1 MNSKL
6 FKVAIALTFGISAG
20 AFATD
25 SVIHSDGFDYS
36 DGADITTCSNSSGSW
51 QAGEEDESTVVV
63 SGGEAYL
70 NLNTQGSTLTNLLAS
85 GAANDVNAALA
96 GGDSIFFES
105 SVKFVPSDSLMSQDI
120 GGSDAKFAIYAI
132 AEDDSSPMK
141 LVVYHKY
148 LGDVVAYT
156 NEVFDAVTLSRN
168 DYTTVRVEYKNH
180 PDVGLP
186 VFSVAINGGDPVE
199 SQAPAGM
206 NSGVEGVEPIW
217 MLAAISDDD
226 SSDAEIKS
234 VCFQGTGAVDSIAVG
249 TIEQA
254 VEPTT
259 FTVTFDA
266 NGHGT
271 APAAQTVNDGETA
284 TEPEA
289 LSETGWTFGGWTL
302 NGVAYDFTTP
312 VTADITLVAVWTE
325 EVPEG
330 VEADDGNG
338 NTFTVL
344 AATVEALEALNIEP
358 LATVPGTTITYA
370 QADALGLLD
379 LTTGD
384 VEDVPDATIEITE
397 NGVEVTMGEG
407 AKAGYTVTAYLL
419 SKASITAQWPEI
431 AAAVASGPYG
441 TKLVDDSADAAS
453 KFYKVVV
460 TIK

>member
-6 FKVAIALTFGISAG
+6 FKVAIALAFGVSTG

-36 DGADITTCSNSSGSW
+36 NGADITTCSNSSGSW

-70 NLNTQGSTLTNLLAS
+70 DLKTGGSTLTNLLAS
-85 GAANDVNAALA
+85 GAAASVNEALA
-96 GGDSIFFES
+96 GGGSIFFES

-120 GGSDAKFAIYAI
+120 GDSDAKFAIYAI
-132 AEDDSSPMK
+132 AEDDSSPMHP
-141 LVVYHKY
+141 VVFHRYY
-148 LGDVVAYT
+148 DGEGNPAFT
-156 NEVFDAVTLSRN
+156 NEVFDAVSLPRDN
-168 DYTTVRVEYKNH
+168 YAAVRVEYKDYEN
-180 PDVGLP
+180 LNIP
-186 VFSVAINGGDPVE
+186 VFSVAIDGTALR
-199 SQAPAGM
+199 STSPASLNTG
-206 NSGVEGVEPIW
+206 EEIDDIW
-217 MLAAISDDD
+217 MLSSVGDGLTEIS
-226 SSDAEIKS
+226 S

-249 TIEQA
+249 KIEQA

-284 TEPEA
+284 TGPEA

-312 VTADITLVAVWTE
+312 VTANITLVAVWTE

-338 NTFTVL
+338 NQFTVL

-431 AAAVASGPYG
+431 ADAVASGPYG

-453 KFYKVVV
+453 KFYKVVI

>member
-25 SVIHSDGFDYS
+25 TVIHSDGFDYS
-36 DGADITTCSNSSGSW
+36 NGADITTCSNSSGSW

-63 SGGEAYL
+63 SGEEAYL

-85 GAANDVNAALA
+85 TAAASVNDALA
-96 GGDSIFFES
+96 GGGSIFFES

-120 GGSDAKFAIYAI
+120 GRSDAKFAIYAI
-132 AEDDSSPMK
+132 ADEANGGTTN
-141 LVVYHKY
+141 LVVFHRYF
-148 LGDVVAYT
+148 DENFEEQFI
-156 NEVFDAVTLSRN
+156 NEVFDDVTI
-168 DYTTVRVEYKNH
+168 DGDAYTTVRVEYKN
-180 PDVGLP
+180 
-186 VFSVAINGGDPVE
+186 VADNYPAFTVSINGTLVE
-199 SQAPAGM
+199 SQYSAAEM
-206 NSGVEGVEPIW
+206 SGGILDDHW
-217 MLAAISDDD
+217 MFSAISENTGDD
-226 SSDAEIKS
+226 EIKS

-249 TIEQA
+249 KIEQA
-254 VEPTT
+254 PTT

-271 APAAQTVNDGETA
+271 APAAQTVNDGDTA

-344 AATVEALEALNIEP
+344 AATVEALKALNIEP
-358 LATVPGTTITYA
+358 LTTVPGTTITYA

-379 LTTGD
+379 LTNGD
-384 VEDVPDATIEITE
+384 VAPVPDATIEITE

-419 SKASITAQWPEI
+419 SKASITAQWPAI
-431 AAAVASGPYG
+431 ADAVASGPYG

-453 KFYKVVV
+453 KFYKVVI
-460 TIK
+460 TIE

>member
-6 FKVAIALTFGISAG
+6 FKVAIALAFGVSTG

-85 GAANDVNAALA
+85 TAAASVNAALA
-96 GGDSIFFES
+96 DGDSIFFES

-120 GGSDAKFAIYAI
+120 GDDAKFAIYAY
-132 AEDDSSPMK
+132 ADEANGGTTN
-141 LVVYHKY
+141 LVVFHRYY
-148 LGDVVAYT
+148 DEEFQSQFI
-156 NEVFDAVTLSRN
+156 NEVFDGVTI
-168 DYTTVRVEYKNH
+168 DGDAYTTVRVEYKNVADN
-180 PDVGLP
+180 PP
-186 VFSVAINGGDPVE
+186 VFTVSINGTLVE
-199 SQAPAGM
+199 SQYSAAEMTGLDDH
-206 NSGVEGVEPIW
+206 W
-217 MLAAISDDD
+217 MFSAISENAGDD
-226 SSDAEIKS
+226 EIKS

-249 TIEQA
+249 KIEQA

-259 FTVTFDA
+259 FTVTFNA

-330 VEADDGNG
+330 VEANDGNG

-344 AATVEALEALNIEP
+344 AATVEALEALNINP

-397 NGVEVTMGEG
+397 NGVEVKMGEG

-419 SKASITAQWPEI
+419 SKASITAQWPAI
-431 AAAVASGPYG
+431 ADAVASGPYG
-441 TKLVDDSADAAS
+441 TTLVDESADAAS